1 MGKMQVETFLKNKI
15 KRQIDWN
22 GQEFIF
28 KRFAENKYHELQTD
42 VEQTFKIKGVFHE
55 GGGYGGMLNFE
66 LYERE
71 GSRELSKMKPMI
83 LCLYDEVSKELKL
96 DDRVKI
102 GDEEYYVIG
111 KNDIKGMGIAY
122 DLSLEVIQQM
132 EN

>member
-1 MGKMQVETFLKNKI
+1 
-15 KRQIDWN
+15 
-22 GQEFIF
+22 
-28 KRFAENKYHELQTD
+28 
-42 VEQTFKIKGVFHE
+42 
-55 GGGYGGMLNFE
+55 MLNFE

-111 KNDIKGMGIAY
+111 KNDIKGMRIAY